1 MTEKKE
7 FDIIRKQVE
16 EEVMSKGEHY
26 KKDVDVIW
34 DGRQFGIK
42 IPKKVADAIKINKED
57 KFRFHLLPKGKG
69 FDLKMEL
76 IKNE

>member
-1 MTEKKE
+1 MSEKKE
-7 FDIIRKQVE
+7 FDTLKKQVE

-42 IPKKVADAIKINKED
+42 IPKKVADAIKMNKGD
-57 KFRFHLLPKGKG
+57 KFRFHLLPNEEG
-69 FDLKMEL
+69 FDLKIEL
-76 IKNE
+76 IQNG